1 MAEIETHEGV
11 VFKSEDDAILLKDS
25 MGQPWSHYLKYGRN
39 YDSVRPPVGQKVRVH
54 YRPWENPT
62 SLKVSY
68 YLNEVEVLGPPPE
81 DGAAPQGAGP
91 GPAPVATITAPGPQP
106 EGGVAA
112 AEELMRRSQGD
123 FAPPE
128 PGSFAYRDLSI
139 MRQNRLN
146 VAVQALVA
154 NLEHCPPE
162 DKANRMITPWTIAE
176 FERLLVDG
184 AAYEGVAAPPPEDL
198 PGGP

>member
-1 MAEIETHEGV
+1 
-11 VFKSEDDAILLKDS
+11 
-25 MGQPWSHYLKYGRN
+25 P
-39 YDSVRPPVGQKVRVH
+39 
-54 YRPWENPT
+54 
-62 SLKVSY
+62 
-68 YLNEVEVLGPPPE
+68 
-81 DGAAPQGAGP
+81 
-91 GPAPVATITAPGPQP
+91 
-106 EGGVAA
+106 
-112 AEELMRRSQGD
+112 
-123 FAPPE
+123 
-128 PGSFAYRDLSI
+128 
-139 MRQNRLN
+139 QNRLN